1 MKMIAVVGARPQFVK
16 GAPVVLEL
24 PLEHRKVL
32 LYTQQHD
39 HDVLR
44 VFLHEFDMPEE
55 VNRVP
60 VNHISD
66 SGGIQKEA
74 RWFAVLHRISRN
86 GRVVWDSGCRLES
99 ASG

>member
-1 MKMIAVVGARPQFVK
+1 
-16 GAPVVLEL
+16 
-24 PLEHRKVL
+24 
-32 LYTQQHD
+32 
-39 HDVLR
+39 
-44 VFLHEFDMPEE
+44 MPEE